1 MMARISMTLER
12 RDGRVCCASCKAPIA
27 GATGSWKARAALS
40 EVPVARLP
48 GAGLGV
54 DRDVVIRQF
63 SCPSC
68 GALLDSETALP
79 GDPFLEDM
87 VSG

>member
-1 MMARISMTLER
+1 MTRISMTLVR
-12 RDGRVCCASCKAPIA
+12 LDGRTCCASCKAPIA
-27 GATGSWKARAALS
+27 AATDSWKARAALN

-54 DRDVVIRQF
+54 DQDVVIRQF

-68 GALLDSETALP
+68 GALLDAETALP
-79 GDPFLEDM
+79 GDPFLEDV

>member
-1 MMARISMTLER
+1 MTLEC
-12 RDGRVCCASCKAPIA
+12 RDGNICCRSCKMPIA
-27 GATGSWKARAALS
+27 AATDSWKTRAALN
-40 EVPVARLP
+40 EVSVARLP

-54 DRDVVIRQF
+54 DRDVIIRQF

-68 GALLDSETALP
+68 GALVDSETALP
-79 GDPFLEDM
+79 GDPFLEDV

>member
-1 MMARISMTLER
+1 MSRISMTLVR
-12 RDGRVCCASCKAPIA
+12 QDGRICCAACKAAIA
-27 GATGSWKARAALS
+27 SGAESWKQRAALS

-54 DRDVVIRQF
+54 ERDVVIRQF
-63 SCPSC
+63 SCRAC

-79 GDPFLEDM
+79 GDPFLEDV

>member
-1 MMARISMTLER
+1 MSRISMTLLR
-12 RDGRVCCASCKAPIA
+12 QDGRICCAACKAAIA
-27 GATGSWKARAALS
+27 SGAESWKARAALS

-54 DRDVVIRQF
+54 ERDVVIRQF
-63 SCPSC
+63 SCRAC
-68 GALLDSETALP
+68 GALLDAETALP
-79 GDPFLEDM
+79 GDPFLEDV

>member
-1 MMARISMTLER
+1 MTRFSMTLER
-12 RDGRVCCASCKAPIA
+12 EGDRISCRSCHAPIA
-27 GATGSWKARAALS
+27 AVTENWKKRAALS
-40 EVPVARLP
+40 EMPVARLP

-63 SCPSC
+63 SCPAC

-87 VSG
+87 VTG

>member
-1 MMARISMTLER
+1 MARISMTLER
-12 RDGRVCCASCKAPIA
+12 RDGRICCVACKGSLAA
-27 GATGSWKARAALS
+27 ANESWKARAALS
-40 EVPVARLP
+40 ELPVARLP

-63 SCPSC
+63 SCPAC
-68 GALLDSETALP
+68 GVLLDSETALP
-79 GDPFLEDM
+79 GDPFLEDV

>member
-1 MMARISMTLER
+1 MARFSMTLER
-12 RDGRVCCASCKAPIA
+12 HDNRICCRSCQAPIA
-27 GATGSWKARAALS
+27 TVTESWKTRAALS
-40 EVPVARLP
+40 EVAVAQLP

-87 VSG
+87 VTG